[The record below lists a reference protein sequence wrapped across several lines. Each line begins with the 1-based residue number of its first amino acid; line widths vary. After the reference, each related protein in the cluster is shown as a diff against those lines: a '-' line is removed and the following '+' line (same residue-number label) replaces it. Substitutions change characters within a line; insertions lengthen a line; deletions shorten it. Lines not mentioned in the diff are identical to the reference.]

1 MTKKNICASCKS
13 VNVKKIIKTDN
24 NKLPKWLEKK
34 DYVKEFIKKT
44 PVKIQLNP
52 NYITNHHP
60 RHHGMNM
67 TIDVGKKNKNKLM
80 LYWSAESNNRPL
92 IIKNAKKAYGKFK
105 NYGVIKVSK
114 DGNVKL
120 DFNCPQP
127 YSTIEKGKKQKET
140 FYRHI
145 HFCFSNKSN
154 TEWLE
159 TVYTKIVICDLSL
172 IETRRLHK
180 LGYIV
185 LINALPCEYYA
196 KSHIPNSYNL
206 FNKIIKKM
214 TQNELFDWFAEVI
227 KLNYPK
233 IHDLVKSK
241 KINIYEVPIVVYCAH
256 DKCNAGYLSAVE
268 LLKKGFVN
276 ILDFK
281 GGMKAFQHFIK

>member
-44 PVKIQLNP
+44 PVHI
-52 NYITNHHP
+52 HHFYTP
-60 RHHGMNM
+60 PLKKSKQHTMNM
-67 TIDVGKKNKNKLM
+67 TINVGKKNKDKLM
-80 LYWSAESNNRPL
+80 LYWASESNNRPH

-105 NYGVIKVSK
+105 NYGVTKVSK

-120 DFNCPQP
+120 EFNCPQP

-154 TEWLE
+154 AEWLE

-172 IETRRLHK
+172 NETIRLHK
-180 LGYIV
+180 SGYIV
-185 LINALPCEYYA
+185 LINALPSEYYA

-206 FNKIIKKM
+206 FNKTIKKM
-214 TQNELFDWFAEVI
+214 TQNELFNWFAEVI

-233 IHDLVKSK
+233 IHALVESK

-281 GGMKAFQHFIK
+281 GGMRAFQQL